1 MFSLIDD
8 VNEDHCQSSCY
19 GSNTPDTGIFGG
31 PLGTKVVLIGV
42 LVVNLEGGGGRR
54 RSGWARNVGRTR
66 GTYLDTEDKSNDGKD
81 ESWPAATTE
90 QGEEGEGKVVG
101 RFDGRPSHLPRL
113 TNLEISIACLH
124 CYWNVQ
130 RMQP

>member
-42 LVVNLEGGGGRR
+42 LVVNLEGGRGG
-54 RSGWARNVGRTR
+54 
-66 GTYLDTEDKSNDGKD
+66 
-81 ESWPAATTE
+81 
-90 QGEEGEGKVVG
+90 GEEEEWMGKE
-101 RFDGRPSHLPRL
+101 RRE
-113 TNLEISIACLH
+113 N
-124 CYWNVQ
+124 Q
-130 RMQP
+130 RNILGH